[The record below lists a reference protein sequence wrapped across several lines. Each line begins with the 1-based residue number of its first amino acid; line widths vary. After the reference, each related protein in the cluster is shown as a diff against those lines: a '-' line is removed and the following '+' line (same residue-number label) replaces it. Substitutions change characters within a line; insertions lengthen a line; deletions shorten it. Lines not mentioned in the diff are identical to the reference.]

1 MTQQQHPQWQII
13 RDKKLADVA
22 SRIPSEWQISPS
34 RLPPPTAANVLSLPW
49 TSGVL
54 TAEEIHITEDYD
66 ARELLNTLKSRKFTA
81 VEVTTAFCKVG
92 YPTST
97 RCSLTYLPSQL
108 QLPADRW
115 DWQRASIAHR
125 VTNCI
130 TEPLFQ
136 LALDRASFLDDH
148 LARTGQPL
156 GPLHGLPISVK
167 DTFHVAGY
175 DSSIGIA
182 SLCFSPAAA
191 NAPLVQFLLDAG
203 AVIHCK
209 TNVPQTLL
217 ALDSVNNIFGRT
229 LNPANRQ
236 QWTAGGSSGGEGVLV
251 KMRGAVMGVGTDVG
265 GSVRIPAMCNGIY
278 GFKPSTGRVPI
289 GGQGSAQLEAAGKVG
304 MEFVVGPI
312 ARCLEDIGLFM
323 RAVEW
328 GKQWE
333 KEASVIPG
341 RWWSDCDG
349 VERPKGEIVIGI
361 VWRDGVTEPLPP
373 VRRVL
378 EDTVGMLKANKIE
391 VVDVDS
397 NRFKDCQGLAN
408 RFFNAEGGNHTF
420 DILEKTGEPLIAWLA
435 TRLKRKTPATVDRLR
450 DLQAQKIRLQ
460 DEFLKIWKTADGRS
474 IDAFICPVAPHPV
487 PPIDQWNGVSYT
499 ASFVLLDYPAAVIPV
514 RSVRQED
521 LEEEM
526 DAEVIGAWDKV
537 NRELCKSKLYRDCRV
552 SNF

>member
-1 MTQQQHPQWQII
+1 M
-13 RDKKLADVA
+13 
-22 SRIPSEWQISPS
+22 
-34 RLPPPTAANVLSLPW
+34 
-49 TSGVL
+49 
-54 TAEEIHITEDYD
+54 
-66 ARELLNTLKSRKFTA
+66 
-81 VEVTTAFCKVG
+81 
-92 YPTST
+92 
-97 RCSLTYLPSQL
+97 
-108 QLPADRW
+108 
-115 DWQRASIAHR
+115 
-125 VTNCI
+125 TNCI

-148 LARTGQPL
+148 LDRTGQPL

-167 DTFHVAGY
+167 DTFDIAGY

-265 GSVRIPAMCNGIY
+265 GSIRIPAMCNGIY
-278 GFKPSTGRVPI
+278 GFKPSAGRIPI
-289 GGQGSAQLEAAGKVG
+289 GGQGSAHLEAAGKVG
-304 MEFVVGPI
+304 MESVVGPI

-333 KEASVIPG
+333 KEASVMPG
-341 RWWSDCDG
+341 RWWSGCDG
-349 VERPKGEIVIGI
+349 IERPKREMVIGV

-378 EDTVGMLKANKIE
+378 EDTVGMLKAKEIE

-397 NRFKDCQGLAN
+397 PRFKDCQGLAN
-408 RFFNAEGGNHTF
+408 RFFNAEGGNYTF

-435 TRLKRKTPATVDRLR
+435 TRLKRKKPATVDKLR
-450 DLQAQKIRLQ
+450 DLQAQRIRLQ
-460 DEFLKIWKTADGRS
+460 NEFLKIWKTADGRS

-526 DAEVIGAWDKV
+526 DAEVLGPWDKV
-537 NRELCKSKLYRDCRV
+537 NRELCKSKLYRDCGI
-552 SNF
+552 FEF